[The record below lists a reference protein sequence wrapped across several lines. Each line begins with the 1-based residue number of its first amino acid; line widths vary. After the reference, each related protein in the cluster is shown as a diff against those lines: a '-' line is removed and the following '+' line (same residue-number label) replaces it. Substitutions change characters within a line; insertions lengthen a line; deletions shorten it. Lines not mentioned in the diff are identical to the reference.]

1 MQPPQTPPSSLAAIL
16 LAMTLGTSASLPA
29 ADWLQ
34 TRDLPLREASQA
46 ERQAILK
53 SLQRTQ
59 IVYNFEDE
67 DTRVLIHDG
76 DLTVAGNFDNGDL
89 LVVRGDLTVEG
100 NYDDYRESI
109 GVLVV
114 EGDMRARNLY
124 SWGAMRV
131 NGDLDVPGVLMTVY
145 NDFTFEVAGK
155 VNSRLLLV
163 SDKSSD
169 YRVGE
174 VEIEITDSSSHDD
187 YATALR
193 SLLPEAFT
201 GIDHLELE
209 DDPDAWYF
217 PLDESWLRQRMH
229 AGAPVFRAQPADP
242 SLTAKM
248 RQALAADL
256 ADRMLETLVAADPL
270 LAQLVAARG
279 PRSDALID
287 ALLELDDPQV
297 DLWLGKAVPE
307 RVARRQAQTMTP
319 ALARMLV
326 ENDATPERT
335 IASLAQDHQAE
346 VRALVARRQSLPDS
360 VLAALADD
368 AAPTVRG
375 QLWASHAWRSAY
387 GWQPGRALID
397 ARIVDSDA
405 AVRDAMVEADLD
417 AAQLERLIPGLS
429 ASGLLQLA
437 NRLHEI
443 GAGRTA
449 SVLDRAARER
459 IALQLLALDNA
470 RFDGE
475 HHAVKTRTA
484 AFLALAADS
493 QADRL
498 DVIRVIFDHLGKA
511 TPSLDVLEIAR
522 HSHSRRV
529 LEYLAAQL
537 GRSEMAPLARAL
549 AKNPLLPLALQLQL
563 VEHAA
568 TAKPKSRDDYADT
581 PQDALDDLLQQ
592 DDLDPAVLTAV
603 SGLILERGIRM
614 ADGSYQNS
622 FFHRRD
628 LPKATIAAIDREMQ
642 GSESWALTLMQ
653 QRHADP
659 QQLASAMLR
668 WYSHEPE
675 LQRELESMQGLVED
689 AFWLALAKAGS
700 PKLREAALHP
710 DASAEAVQ
718 WLIDHPRTGESIEP
732 RLHRKAPPAVRLA
745 ALQAL
750 TADRWAS
757 RTIEFPLETW
767 RRLAREAPTPEQRR
781 AAYRR
786 AGEMA
791 RRVE

>member
-1 MQPPQTPPSSLAAIL
+1 
-16 LAMTLGTSASLPA
+16 MTLGTSASLPA

-34 TRDLPLREASQA
+34 TGDLPLREASQA
-46 ERQAILK
+46 ERQEIIN

-59 IVYNFEDE
+59 IVYNFENE

-89 LVVRGDLTVEG
+89 LVVRGDLTIEG
-100 NYDDYRESI
+100 NYDDYRDSI

-155 VNSRLLLV
+155 VNTRLLLV

-174 VEIEITDSSSHDD
+174 VDIELTDSSGHDD
-187 YATALR
+187 YAKALR

-209 DDPDAWYF
+209 DDPDVGYF
-217 PLDESWLRQRMH
+217 PVDESWLRQRMH
-229 AGAPVFRAQPADP
+229 AGEPVFRAQPAAP
-242 SLTAKM
+242 SLTAQI
-248 RQALAADL
+248 RQALATDL
-256 ADRMLETLVAADPL
+256 ADRALETLVAVDPL

-279 PRSDALID
+279 PRSEALID
-287 ALLELDDPQV
+287 ALLDLGDPQV
-297 DLWLGKAVPE
+297 DLWLSKTLPE
-307 RVARRQAQTMTP
+307 RVARKQSQTITP
-319 ALARMLV
+319 ALARVLV
-326 ENDATPERT
+326 ENAATPEGT
-335 IASLAQDHQAE
+335 IARLAEDRQAE
-346 VRALVARRQSLPDS
+346 VRALVARRPSLPDD
-360 VLAALADD
+360 VLALLADD
-368 AAPTVRG
+368 PVPTVRA
-375 QLWASHAWRSAY
+375 QLWANHAWRTAY
-387 GWQPGRALID
+387 GWQPARALID
-397 ARIVDSDA
+397 ARIVDADA

-429 ASGLLQLA
+429 ATGLVQLA
-437 NRLHEI
+437 KRLQEI
-443 GAGRTA
+443 GAGRAA
-449 SVLDRAARER
+449 SVLDGAARER
-459 IALQLLALDNA
+459 IALHLLALDNA

-475 HHAVKTRTA
+475 YNAVKSRTA

-493 QADRL
+493 QSDRL
-498 DVIRVIFDHLGKA
+498 DALRVIVEQRGKA
-511 TPSLDVLEIAR
+511 TPRLDVLEIAR
-522 HSHSRRV
+522 HSHSKHV

-537 GRSEMAPLARAL
+537 GRTEMAPLARAL
-549 AKNPLLPLALQLQL
+549 ARNRLLPPALQLQL

-568 TAKPKSRDDYADT
+568 TARPKARDHYTDT

-592 DDLDPAVLTAV
+592 DDLDAAVLDATAQ
-603 SGLILERGIRM
+603 LILKRGIRM

-622 FFHRRD
+622 FFHRDD
-628 LPKATIAAIDREMQ
+628 LPVAAIAAIDREMH
-642 GSESWALTLMQ
+642 GSESWALTLMR
-653 QRHADP
+653 QRHAHR
-659 QQLASAMLR
+659 QQLASAMMR
-668 WYSHEPE
+668 WYSHEPD
-675 LQRELESMQGLVED
+675 LQRELETMTGLADD

-700 PKLREAALHP
+700 TQLREAALHP
-710 DASAEAVQ
+710 EATAEAVQ
-718 WLIDHPRTGESIEP
+718 WLIDHPRAGESIEP

-745 ALQAL
+745 ALHAL
-750 TADRWAS
+750 AAERWTSTA
-757 RTIEFPLETW
+757 IEFPLQTW
-767 RRLAREAPTPEQRR
+767 HRLAREAPTPEQRR
-781 AAYRR
+781 AALRR